1 MTVKKTMRATVIQW
15 AKRLI
20 GLLLTAAITFLVV
33 RVWDSQ
39 RGPPLHVWH
48 TYVPHELGA
57 KELDA
62 ADWAKYLEAEARIFK
77 DLRQHVSQELEPE
90 DRAPVNRYFP
100 ASPIYPPHLAQDWNR
115 SYSLEPSGSP
125 TGAVVLL
132 HGLTDSPYS
141 LRNIARL
148 YRDHGFVVIAIRLP
162 AHGTVPA
169 ALTDIEWETWAA
181 AARLAV
187 REARRHVDPSSPLHI
202 VGFSMGGA
210 LALKYALD
218 AIDHKDLKRPDRLV
232 LITPMIGITPLARI
246 AGFAALPALLPA
258 FEKAAWL
265 SVMPEFNPF
274 KYNSFPVNGARQS
287 VRLEDA
293 VQQQIAL
300 YMREGKLVQLPPILT
315 FQSIVDFTVSTDAV
329 VSALYARLPSNGS
342 ELVLFD
348 VNRSVKFGPLLRS
361 SAEIALTRIL
371 PAAPQ
376 NYRSTIITNTDSGT
390 NEVSERVIEAGA
402 VTESSCPLGFSFPP
416 GVYSLSHVAL
426 PFPINDPLYGLYPDP
441 AEDFG
446 INLGALAP
454 RGERNVLIVSMDS
467 LLRISFNPFFT
478 YMLGRIEEGIATR
491 QRNSAAHP

>member
-169 ALTDIEWETWAA
+169 ALTD
-181 AARLAV
+181 
-187 REARRHVDPSSPLHI
+187 
-202 VGFSMGGA
+202 
-210 LALKYALD
+210 
-218 AIDHKDLKRPDRLV
+218 
-232 LITPMIGITPLARI
+232 
-246 AGFAALPALLPA
+246 
-258 FEKAAWL
+258 
-265 SVMPEFNPF
+265 
-274 KYNSFPVNGARQS
+274 
-287 VRLEDA
+287 
-293 VQQQIAL
+293 
-300 YMREGKLVQLPPILT
+300 
-315 FQSIVDFTVSTDAV
+315 
-329 VSALYARLPSNGS
+329 
-342 ELVLFD
+342 
-348 VNRSVKFGPLLRS
+348 
-361 SAEIALTRIL
+361 
-371 PAAPQ
+371 
-376 NYRSTIITNTDSGT
+376 
-390 NEVSERVIEAGA
+390 
-402 VTESSCPLGFSFPP
+402 
-416 GVYSLSHVAL
+416 
-426 PFPINDPLYGLYPDP
+426 
-441 AEDFG
+441 
-446 INLGALAP
+446 
-454 RGERNVLIVSMDS
+454 
-467 LLRISFNPFFT
+467 
-478 YMLGRIEEGIATR
+478 
-491 QRNSAAHP
+491 

>member
-287 VRLEDA
+287 VRLADA

-402 VTESSCPLGFSFPP
+402 VTESSRPLGLSFPP